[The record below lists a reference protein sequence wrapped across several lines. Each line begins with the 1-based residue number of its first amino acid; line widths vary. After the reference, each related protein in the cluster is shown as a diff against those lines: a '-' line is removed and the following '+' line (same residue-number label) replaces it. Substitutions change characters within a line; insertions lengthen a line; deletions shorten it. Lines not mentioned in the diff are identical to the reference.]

1 MEKLVVLVYLSHFSN
16 LSTVKESHRFLSLK
30 VMASFVMQ
38 VQFVRL
44 YNMVSLLSTIE
55 LRCAFNVLLTEAN
68 TRLTDRTEHMLSR
81 DRKSDVAL

>member
-1 MEKLVVLVYLSHFSN
+1 
-16 LSTVKESHRFLSLK
+16 
-30 VMASFVMQ
+30 MQ